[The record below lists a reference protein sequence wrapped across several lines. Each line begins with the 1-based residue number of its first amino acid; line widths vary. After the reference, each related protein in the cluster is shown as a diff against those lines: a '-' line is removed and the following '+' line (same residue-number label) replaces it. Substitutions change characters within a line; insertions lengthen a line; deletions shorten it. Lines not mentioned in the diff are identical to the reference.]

1 MCSYSPCRYHLAV
14 LPLGK
19 KLPSRRARMGTGGCE
34 GIRDFLRGA
43 TALSRQRRLAS
54 EVCWLDWTYRVAPAL
69 SRLAGSRPVGCV
81 GAVRTGAAGM
91 GLVSAASAE
100 ISTLSPWWAIT
111 RGGPP
116 SRV

>member
-1 MCSYSPCRYHLAV
+1 MYPYSPCRYDLAV

-19 KLPSRRARMGTGGCE
+19 KLPSCRARMGTGECE
-34 GIRDFLRGA
+34 GIRDLLRGT

-54 EVCWLDWTYRVAPAL
+54 EVFWLEPPYRVAPAL

-81 GAVRTGAAGM
+81 GAVRAGEAGM

-100 ISTLSPWWAIT
+100 IST
-111 RGGPP
+111 
-116 SRV
+116 